1 MSTKIVL
8 TKIKNS
14 TNILHK
20 ESKLVLK
27 SQKEKIVI
35 GRMNDEGEIV
45 SLNNESVVICKQ
57 WGFKYDPDFVE
68 QDEDQEE
75 TENVEDQEETEN
87 VEDQEETENVEDQ
100 EETENVEDQEE
111 TENVVEEEKV
121 VIKQTEL
128 KPLIIPNQIKTSYIR
143 DLTNEFSSQLY
154 GSFDL
159 LHQTYLSE
167 LSDLQNNILSKNKI
181 IEELNLK
188 YEKTENELNILKKK
202 FEGIKSL
209 FS

>member
-68 QDEDQEE
+68 QD
-75 TENVEDQEETEN
+75 
-87 VEDQEETENVEDQ
+87 EDQ